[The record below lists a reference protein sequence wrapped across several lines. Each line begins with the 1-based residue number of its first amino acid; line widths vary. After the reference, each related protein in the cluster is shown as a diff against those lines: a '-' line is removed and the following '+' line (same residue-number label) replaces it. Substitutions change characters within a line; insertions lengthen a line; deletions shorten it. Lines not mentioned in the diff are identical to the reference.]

1 MVQRGAEDTGVQEV
15 SDFPQDTASI
25 EARYEAAPSL
35 LKRDAMHFNGST
47 RLVIWMLGI
56 FGSVMIVLLTLVLQA
71 IYSTNGAVNKLAGQ
85 QISSQTQI
93 QSMQQEI
100 AAVQAEMMGLAGRN
114 P

>member
-1 MVQRGAEDTGVQEV
+1 MGDVPRVDLTEH
-15 SDFPQDTASI
+15 AS
-25 EARYEAAPSL
+25 L
-35 LKRDAMHFNGST
+35 NFNGST
-47 RLVIWMLGI
+47 RFVIWMMGI

-85 QISSQTQI
+85 EISSQTEI

-100 AAVQAEMMGLAGRN
+100 AAVQAEMMGLAGRK